1 VIGAGGVTL
10 PPSFLYFLPPRIGAW
25 KATVRRALFLTCPDM
40 KEVTRV
46 ADIVFAFD
54 PAIHRPI
61 AAPEGAL
68 ADITECVSTAA
79 VAALAEA
86 ATVASRSQAA
96 ALVIC
101 GRLLDPSRASP
112 AQAAALRRVITDLA
126 AVGCRTVAVVDEALL
141 CHELA
146 RMLGEPR
153 GLFFVT
159 PLAPLEFEVRGLA
172 VEIVSAH
179 GPAGAGSAATVS
191 ADPSPLHRR
200 IVVGW
205 DNALW
210 SQQRWAADEPQF
222 GVVPTPRTTPSAA
235 AFAAAAT
242 SSASWSQPGAF
253 WIWAS
258 RQSQALP
265 PGVHFLPAL
274 QARGVDEASPGACCT
289 LTLLDREA
297 IETTAGDAFAA
308 PHADWR
314 GTWHEVPTHRVA
326 WRTVSVESSTGGDEE
341 LATAIWAALEKQPPD
356 RAATV
361 ELVRCSVACGTN
373 VARRVRVGEIAAETL
388 ARLRELYDAKT
399 FRVWCH
405 ELVAEPTESLAPLGH
420 ARSGGR
426 PGSTTSFSSALADI
440 VTMVEES
447 QTLTAPEAREA
458 GWLALELIESV

>member
-1 VIGAGGVTL
+1 
-10 PPSFLYFLPPRIGAW
+10 
-25 KATVRRALFLTCPDM
+25 M
-40 KEVTRV
+40 

-61 AAPEGAL
+61 AAPEGAP
-68 ADITECVSTAA
+68 ADIAECVSKAA
-79 VAALAEA
+79 GAALAEA
-86 ATVASRSQAA
+86 ATVATRSQAA

-112 AQAAALRRVITDLA
+112 AQAAALRRLITDLA
-126 AVGCRTVAVVDEALL
+126 AVGCRTVAVVDEPLL

-172 VEIVSAH
+172 VELVSAH
-179 GPAGAGSAATVS
+179 GPTGAGSVATVS
-191 ADPSPLHRR
+191 GDPSPLHRR

-242 SSASWSQPGAF
+242 ASASWSQPGAF

-297 IETTAGDAFAA
+297 IEATVADSFAA

-314 GTWHEVPTHRVA
+314 RTWHEVPTHRVA

-388 ARLRELYDAKT
+388 SRLRELYDAKT

-447 QTLTAPEAREA
+447 QTLAAPEAREA

>member
-1 VIGAGGVTL
+1 MDE
-10 PPSFLYFLPPRIGAW
+10 
-25 KATVRRALFLTCPDM
+25 VRP
-40 KEVTRV
+40 V

-54 PAIHRPI
+54 PAIHLPI
-61 AAPEGAL
+61 AVPAGAPPDVVEAIGTAAIAAL
-68 ADITECVSTAA
+68 DDAAA
-79 VAALAEA
+79 VATKAG
-86 ATVASRSQAA
+86 AA
-96 ALVIC
+96 ALVIA
-101 GRLLDPSRASP
+101 GRVVDPHRASP
-112 AQAAALRRVITDLA
+112 AQAARLRGIVTTLA
-126 AVGCRTVAVVDEALL
+126 AHGCRTVVVADDAAP
-141 CHELA
+141 CHDLS

-153 GLFFVT
+153 GLVFVT
-159 PLAPLEFEVRGLA
+159 PLAPLEFDVRGLA

-179 GPAGAGSAATVS
+179 GPTGAGRVPDVTATASA
-191 ADPSPLHRR
+191 LGRR
-200 IVVGW
+200 IVIGW
-205 DNALW
+205 DT
-210 SQQRWAADEPQF
+210 AAEREAWRPDEPGYGF
-222 GVVPTPRTTPSAA
+222 TPPPPVTPAAA
-235 AFAAAAT
+235 AFATAAT
-242 SSASWSQPGAF
+242 SSAAWSQPGTF
-253 WIWAS
+253 WIWGS
-258 RQSQALP
+258 RRRQALP

-274 QARGVDEASPGACCT
+274 QARGLMGAAAGSCCT

-297 IETTAGDAFAA
+297 IASAADAFAA

-326 WRTVSVESSTGGDEE
+326 WRTVSIESPTGGDEE
-341 LATAIWAALEKQPPD
+341 LATAIWAALEKQPLD
-356 RAATV
+356 RAAAV
-361 ELVRCSVACGTN
+361 DLVRCSVACGTA

-447 QTLTAPEAREA
+447 QTLSAPEAREA

>member
-1 VIGAGGVTL
+1 
-10 PPSFLYFLPPRIGAW
+10 
-25 KATVRRALFLTCPDM
+25 M
-40 KEVTRV
+40 

-61 AAPEGAL
+61 AAPEGAP
-68 ADITECVSTAA
+68 ADIAECVTTAA
-79 VAALAEA
+79 AASLAEA
-86 ATVASRSQAA
+86 ASVATRSQAA

-112 AQAAALRRVITDLA
+112 AQAAGLRRVITDLA
-126 AVGCRTVAVVDEALL
+126 AVGCRTVGVVDEPLV

-179 GPAGAGSAATVS
+179 GPAGTGAAATVS
-191 ADPSPLHRR
+191 AEPSPLHRR
-200 IVVGW
+200 IVIGW

-210 SQQRWAADEPQF
+210 SQQQWVGDEPQF

-258 RQSQALP
+258 RQGQSLP

-274 QARGVDEASPGACCT
+274 QARGVAEASPGACCT

-297 IETTAGDAFAA
+297 IEVATDAFAA

-314 GTWHEVPTHRVA
+314 GTWREVPTHRAA
-326 WRTVSVESSTGGDEE
+326 WRTVSIESSTGGDEE
-341 LATAIWAALEKQPPD
+341 LATAIWAALEKQPLD
-356 RAATV
+356 RAAAV
-361 ELVRCSVACGTN
+361 DLVRCSVACGTN

-447 QTLTAPEAREA
+447 QTLAAPEAREA

>member
-1 VIGAGGVTL
+1 M
-10 PPSFLYFLPPRIGAW
+10 
-25 KATVRRALFLTCPDM
+25 D
-40 KEVTRV
+40 EVTRV

-61 AAPEGAL
+61 AVPEAAP
-68 ADITECVSTAA
+68 ADIAQGIASAAASSLGEAAA
-79 VAALAEA
+79 VA
-86 ATVASRSQAA
+86 TRGQAA

-101 GRLLDPSRASP
+101 GRLLDPTRASP
-112 AQAAALRRVITDLA
+112 AQAASLRRTIVDLA
-126 AVGCRTVAVVDEALL
+126 AIGCRTVVVVDEPLL
-141 CHELA
+141 CHDIA

-179 GPAGAGSAATVS
+179 GPAGAGAATSVS
-191 ADPSPLHRR
+191 AEPSPLHRR
-200 IVVGW
+200 IVIGW

-210 SQQRWAADEPQF
+210 SPQRWSADEPQF
-222 GVVPTPRTTPSAA
+222 GVAAPSRNTPSAA

-242 SSASWSQPGAF
+242 SSANWSQPGAF

-258 RQSQALP
+258 RHRQPLP
-265 PGVHFLPAL
+265 PGIHFLPAL
-274 QARGVDEASPGACCT
+274 QARSADEASAGSCCT

-297 IETTAGDAFAA
+297 YETAAADDLAA
-308 PHADWR
+308 PHVDWR
-314 GTWHEVPTHRVA
+314 GTWHEVPTHRVT
-326 WRTVSVESSTGGDEE
+326 WRTVSIESPTGGEEE
-341 LATAIWAALEKQPPD
+341 LATALWAALEKQPAD
-356 RAATV
+356 RGAAV
-361 ELVRCSVACGTN
+361 ELVRCAVACGTS

-388 ARLRELYDAKT
+388 ARLRDLYDAKT

-420 ARSGGR
+420 ARSGAR

-440 VTMVEES
+440 VTLVEES
-447 QTLTAPEAREA
+447 QTLAAADAREA

>member
-1 VIGAGGVTL
+1 
-10 PPSFLYFLPPRIGAW
+10 
-25 KATVRRALFLTCPDM
+25 M
-40 KEVTRV
+40 
-46 ADIVFAFD
+46 ADLVFAFD

-61 AAPEGAL
+61 AAPEGAP
-68 ADITECVSTAA
+68 ADVAECVASAA
-79 VAALAEA
+79 AAALAEA
-86 ATVASRSQAA
+86 AAVATRSQAA

-112 AQAAALRRVITDLA
+112 AQAASLRRVITDLA
-126 AVGCRTVAVVDEALL
+126 AIGCRTVAIVDEPTA
-141 CHELA
+141 CHDLA

-153 GLFFVT
+153 GLCFVT

-172 VEIVSAH
+172 IEIVSAH
-179 GPAGAGSAATVS
+179 GPAGAGSTTTVS

-200 IVVGW
+200 IIVGW
-205 DNALW
+205 DNSLW
-210 SQQRWAADEPQF
+210 SPQRWAGDEPQF
-222 GVVPTPRTTPSAA
+222 GIVPTPRTTPSAA

-242 SSASWSQPGAF
+242 SSAGWSQPGTF

-258 RQSQALP
+258 RQPQVLP

-274 QARGVDEASPGACCT
+274 QARSVGEASPGACCT

-297 IETTAGDAFAA
+297 MVTAAA
-308 PHADWR
+308 ALASPLADWR
-314 GTWHEVPTHRVA
+314 GTWHEVPTQRVA
-326 WRTVSVESSTGGDEE
+326 WRTLSIESATGGDEE
-341 LATAIWAALEKQPPD
+341 LAAAIWAALEKEPPA

-405 ELVAEPTESLAPLGH
+405 ELAAEPTESLAPLGH

-447 QTLTAPEAREA
+447 QTLAAPEAREA

>member
-1 VIGAGGVTL
+1 
-10 PPSFLYFLPPRIGAW
+10 
-25 KATVRRALFLTCPDM
+25 M
-40 KEVTRV
+40 

-61 AAPEGAL
+61 AAPEGAP
-68 ADITECVSTAA
+68 ADIAECVTTAA
-79 VAALAEA
+79 AASLAGA
-86 ATVASRSQAA
+86 ATVATRSQAA

-112 AQAAALRRVITDLA
+112 AQAAGLRRVITDLA
-126 AVGCRTVAVVDEALL
+126 AIGCRTVVVVDEPLV

-159 PLAPLEFEVRGLA
+159 PLAPLEFEVRGLT

-191 ADPSPLHRR
+191 AEPSPLHRR
-200 IVVGW
+200 IVIGW

-210 SQQRWAADEPQF
+210 TQQRWVGDEPQF

-235 AFAAAAT
+235 AFAAVAT

-258 RQSQALP
+258 RQPQSLP
-265 PGVHFLPAL
+265 LGVHFLPAV

-297 IETTAGDAFAA
+297 IALAAAADAFAA

-326 WRTVSVESSTGGDEE
+326 WRTVSIESPTGGDEE
-341 LATAIWAALEKQPPD
+341 LATTIWSAIEALSLDASGPLQII
-356 RAATV
+356 RCHV
-361 ELVRCSVACGTN
+361 ECGTS
-373 VARRVRVGEIAAETL
+373 VARRVRVAEISAETL
-388 ARLRELYDAKT
+388 ARVRQLYDART
-399 FRVWCH
+399 FRAWCQ
-405 ELVAEPTESLAPLGH
+405 EVLADPGESLIALGH
-420 ARSGGR
+420 SRSGAK
-426 PGSTTSFSSALADI
+426 PGSTTSFSTALADI
-440 VTMVEES
+440 VNRLEQEPLHAIP
-447 QTLTAPEAREA
+447 QDLARESA
-458 GWLALELIESV
+458 WLALELIEST

>member
-1 VIGAGGVTL
+1 
-10 PPSFLYFLPPRIGAW
+10 
-25 KATVRRALFLTCPDM
+25 M
-40 KEVTRV
+40 EEVTRV

-61 AAPEGAL
+61 AAPEGAP
-68 ADITECVSTAA
+68 ADIAECVTTAA
-79 VAALAEA
+79 ATSLAEA
-86 ATVASRSQAA
+86 ASVATRSQAA

-112 AQAAALRRVITDLA
+112 AQAAGLRRVITDLA
-126 AVGCRTVAVVDEALL
+126 AVGCRTVVVVDEPLV

-159 PLAPLEFEVRGLA
+159 PLAPLEFEVRGLT

-200 IVVGW
+200 IVIGW

-210 SQQRWAADEPQF
+210 SQQRWVGDEPQF

-235 AFAAAAT
+235 AFATAAT

-258 RQSQALP
+258 RQPQALP
-265 PGVHFLPAL
+265 PGVHFLPAV
-274 QARGVDEASPGACCT
+274 QARGVAEASPGACCT

-297 IETTAGDAFAA
+297 IESATADAFAA

-326 WRTVSVESSTGGDEE
+326 WRTVSIESPTGGDEE

-356 RAATV
+356 RAAAV
-361 ELVRCSVACGTN
+361 DLVRCSVACGTA

-447 QTLTAPEAREA
+447 QTLAAPEAREA